1 MDKLTRMQVET
12 LWDVEFEGNY
22 YTVVQM
28 EDDYSGYYSWDI
40 VDENAEEPNDKIKSA
55 LIKFVI
61 NNQ

>member
-28 EDDYSGYYSWDI
+28 EDDNSGYYSWDI